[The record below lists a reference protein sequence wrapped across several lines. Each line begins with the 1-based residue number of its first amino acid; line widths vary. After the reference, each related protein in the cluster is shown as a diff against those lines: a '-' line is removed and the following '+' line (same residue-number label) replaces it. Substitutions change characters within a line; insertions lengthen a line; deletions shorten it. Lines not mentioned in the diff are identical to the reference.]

1 MIRKESVRLDV
12 SRKLPE
18 PCLRYRQYDTGT
30 QVVAYIERD
39 GVPMSLDGL
48 RCRLVAQTPR
58 GTVWADMETD
68 ECSAAYTLTTALTGS
83 VGIVHPYVEVLGADG
98 SVVAATGAFAV
109 TIDKAGYTAPAD
121 LPTDQSVLD
130 QVGALARTAG
140 DAAQAAKA
148 SAGAAA
154 GSAKQAAAAQAA
166 AESARDAA
174 ETAKAASATS
184 AGQSSESAAGAAES
198 AASAAG
204 DSAQAAA
211 SAAEASKD
219 AAAAAASATE
229 AASSASAASAS
240 ASAASGSAERAASSQ
255 GAAKASETAAESA
268 QAAAESA
275 STAAGKSA
283 GSAASAAKAAESSS
297 DKAATA
303 AGEASESAKAA
314 GAYANDAKVSAEAA
328 DGSASSAAES
338 VEIIRTLDEQYRSSE
353 AARVEAEDLRA
364 TAEMKREKAEEAR
377 EAETVKSAS
386 AVTLDAGAEATATK
400 EGAVLKL
407 GIPRGAVPVISLE
420 ATVDDT
426 TGTPQVE
433 VTRGGTD
440 ERPEFGLSFSGLK
453 AVGWAQPMPEFDAST
468 GRYTNESIKA
478 YFDSQRD
485 GLMHLQKIPKGAATA
500 VETDGWF
507 PLHRLVCGGAD
518 PDGSPWVE
526 SMADIDPD
534 FREDDNG
541 AGNNVWQA
549 VQVVWERWDF
559 DSDPDYVL
567 HYMRDMPTKGMEPNP
582 CAYLP
587 DGTLRPYMLTAKY
600 PLSVDADGRP
610 RSVRGGK
617 IKNRTISHDSLV
629 DLCGCS
635 TSGYSGPSTYD
646 VWYRYTA
653 SFAHGTKDSQ
663 AIGAGCTSYSWQY
676 PPSVAETGTTRVVL
690 TASQAASVLVGSN
703 VSLGSKADGHT
714 DRYYAD
720 TYDVFDMRLV
730 TSKEALA
737 DGSVAVVVD
746 GEPFDTAPTQLL
758 SSMPWDGGHAREGD
772 KSGKYPDLLEGVE
785 LMHGGY
791 EVMGTVVYQS
801 DGDGWYAVV
810 NPDSRNE
817 NKNALAEGAVR
828 TSLRHTADSK
838 WPITV
843 GFEAGLVAPIGE
855 GGSSSTGMGD
865 INYCSADDATG
876 IREDLHFGSL
886 RSGSGGGLSSR
897 DGWSRSGSA
906 YWTLVSRL
914 SATGRSMGVKAT

>member
-1 MIRKESVRLDV
+1 M
-12 SRKLPE
+12 
-18 PCLRYRQYDTGT
+18 
-30 QVVAYIERD
+30 
-39 GVPMSLDGL
+39 
-48 RCRLVAQTPR
+48 
-58 GTVWADMETD
+58 
-68 ECSAAYTLTTALTGS
+68 
-83 VGIVHPYVEVLGADG
+83 
-98 SVVAATGAFAV
+98 
-109 TIDKAGYTAPAD
+109 
-121 LPTDQSVLD
+121 
-130 QVGALARTAG
+130 
-140 DAAQAAKA
+140 
-148 SAGAAA
+148 
-154 GSAKQAAAAQAA
+154 
-166 AESARDAA
+166 
-174 ETAKAASATS
+174 
-184 AGQSSESAAGAAES
+184 
-198 AASAAG
+198 
-204 DSAQAAA
+204 
-211 SAAEASKD
+211 
-219 AAAAAASATE
+219 
-229 AASSASAASAS
+229 
-240 ASAASGSAERAASSQ
+240 
-255 GAAKASETAAESA
+255 
-268 QAAAESA
+268 
-275 STAAGKSA
+275 
-283 GSAASAAKAAESSS
+283 
-297 DKAATA
+297 
-303 AGEASESAKAA
+303 
-314 GAYANDAKVSAEAA
+314 
-328 DGSASSAAES
+328 
-338 VEIIRTLDEQYRSSE
+338 
-353 AARVEAEDLRA
+353 
-364 TAEMKREKAEEAR
+364 
-377 EAETVKSAS
+377 
-386 AVTLDAGAEATATK
+386 
-400 EGAVLKL
+400 
-407 GIPRGAVPVISLE
+407 
-420 ATVDDT
+420 
-426 TGTPQVE
+426 
-433 VTRGGTD
+433 TRGGTD

-507 PLHRLVCGGAD
+507 PLHRLVCGGTD

-617 IKNRTISHDSLV
+617 IKNRTVSHDSLV

-676 PPSVAETGTTRVVL
+676 PPSVAEAGTNRVVL

-737 DGSVAVVVD
+737 DGAVAVVVD
-746 GEPFDTAPTQLL
+746 GDPFDTAPTQLL

-817 NKNALAEGAVR
+817 KKNALADGAVR

-865 INYCSADDATG
+865 VNYCSADDATG
-876 IREDLHFGSL
+876 IREDLHFGGL
-886 RSGSGGGLSSR
+886 GNGSGGGLSYR
-897 DGWSRSGSA
+897 GGWYGSGGA
-906 YWTLVSRL
+906 DWDFVSRL
-914 SATGRSMGVKAT
+914 SATGRSRGVTAT

>member
-1 MIRKESVRLDV
+1 MATHVFELDLGKQPPGVPAGTMVARQGDSGEVLVATLTRGGQAADLSGCTVELMAVRPDRAYCTQAMTASGPTASCTVDASFFGVPGLMRTFYIRVSGPSGTETTPDILATVLPEADV
-12 SRKLPE
+12 SGVE
-18 PCLRYRQYDTGT
+18 AAEYRR
-30 QVVAYIERD
+30 E
-39 GVPMSLDGL
+39 LDAL
-48 RCRLVAQTPR
+48 MALLKAAQ
-58 GTVWADMETD
+58 D
-68 ECSAAYTLTTALTGS
+68 EALT
-83 VGIVHPYVEVLGADG
+83 AK
-98 SVVAATGAFAV
+98 TGA
-109 TIDKAGYTAPAD
+109 
-121 LPTDQSVLD
+121 SN
-130 QVGALARTAG
+130 
-140 DAAQAAKA
+140 
-148 SAGAAA
+148 
-154 GSAKQAAAAQAA
+154 
-166 AESARDAA
+166 
-174 ETAKAASATS
+174 SAT
-184 AGQSSESAAGAAES
+184 
-198 AASAAG
+198 
-204 DSAQAAA
+204 
-211 SAAEASKD
+211 
-219 AAAAAASATE
+219 
-229 AASSASAASAS
+229 AASAS
-240 ASAASGSAERAASSQ
+240 AEEAKGSAEKAAGSATAAEGSATKASGSADEAKTAAA
-255 GAAKASETAAESA
+255 AAKKDAST
-268 QAAAESA
+268 A
-275 STAAGKSA
+275 STAASDA
-283 GSAASAAKAAESSS
+283 QGSKAA
-297 DKAATA
+297 AAQ
-303 AGEASESAKAA
+303 
-314 GAYANDAKVSAEAA
+314 SAESLRA
-328 DGSASSAAES
+328 
-338 VEIIRTLDEQYRSSE
+338 LDERYRSSE
-353 AARVEAEDLRA
+353 AARVEAEDLRVA
-364 TAEMKREKAEEAR
+364 AEMERKKAEEER
-377 EAETVKSAS
+377 EAEAVKSAS

-400 EGAVLKL
+400 EGGVLKL

-617 IKNRTISHDSLV
+617 IKNRTVSHDSLV

-653 SFAHGTKDSQ
+653 QFAHGTKDSQ

-676 PPSVAETGTTRVVL
+676 SPSVAEAGTNRVVL

-730 TSKEALA
+730 ASKEALS
-737 DGSVAVVVD
+737 DGTVAVVVD

-791 EVMGTVVYQS
+791 EVMGTVMYQS

-817 NKNALAEGAVR
+817 KKNALAEGAVR

-843 GFEAGLVAPIGE
+843 GFEAGLVAPIGD

-876 IREDLHFGSL
+876 IREDLHFGALGGGSGCGL
-886 RSGSGGGLSSR
+886 SCRNGWSGSGGANW
-897 DGWSRSGSA
+897 DV
-906 YWTLVSRL
+906 VSRL

>member
-1 MIRKESVRLDV
+1 MNLLRSENIRLDV

-30 QVVAYIERD
+30 QIVTYIERD
-39 GVPMSLDGL
+39 GVPMSLDGM

-98 SVVAATGAFAV
+98 SVVAATGTFAITV
-109 TIDKAGYTAPAD
+109 DKAGYTAPAD

-148 SAGAAA
+148 SEGAAA
-154 GSAKQAAAAQAA
+154 GSAAQAASAQAA
-166 AESARDAA
+166 AESARDEA

-184 AGQSSESAAGAAES
+184 AGQSSKSAAEAAGS
-198 AASAAG
+198 AASAEDNAAKAATAAV
-204 DSAQAAA
+204 SA
-211 SAAEASKD
+211 SND
-219 AAAAAASATE
+219 ATAAAASASE
-229 AASSASAASAS
+229 ASA
-240 ASAASGSAERAASSQ
+240 GAERAASSQ
-255 GAAKASETAAESA
+255 GAAKASETAAKAA
-268 QAAAESA
+268 QASAESA

-297 DKAATA
+297 DKAATEA
-303 AGEASESAKAA
+303 DEASKSAKAA
-314 GAYANDAKVSAEAA
+314 GAYADDAKVSAEAA

-338 VEIIRTLDEQYRSSE
+338 VEIIRALDERYRSSE
-353 AARVEAEDLRA
+353 AARVEAEELRA
-364 TAEMKREKAEEAR
+364 AAEVERKKAEEAR
-377 EAETVKSAS
+377 EAEAVKSAS
-386 AVTLDAGAEATATK
+386 AVTLDAGAEATASK

-478 YFDSQRD
+478 YFDSLRD

-610 RSVRGGK
+610 RSVRGDK

-629 DLCGCS
+629 DLCACS

-653 SFAHGTKDSQ
+653 QFAHGTKDSQ

-676 PPSVAETGTTRVVL
+676 PPSVAETGTNRVVL

-730 TSKEALA
+730 TSKETLA

-772 KSGKYPDLLEGVE
+772 KSGRYPDLLEGVE

-817 NKNALAEGAVR
+817 KKNALADGAVR

-876 IREDLHFGSL
+876 IREDLHFGL
-886 RSGSGGGLSSR
+886 LVDGSWGGLSYRNGRSWSG
-897 DGWSRSGSA
+897 DAGW
-906 YWTLVSRL
+906 YVVSRL

>member
-1 MIRKESVRLDV
+1 MAVSVTCDLDLDLAKSQGARSDQVVHIRQGEAGCCTLRASVRSGQLQADLSGLTVELVGLNSRRELVEQAMASQSAGVWQCTLKSEWGSRTGLCMAYVRV
-12 SRKLPE
+12 S
-18 PCLRYRQYDTGT
+18 DGAGVVGT
-30 QVVAYIERD
+30 TDAFTV
-39 GVPMSLDGL
+39 
-48 RCRLVAQTPR
+48 CVAQ
-58 GTVWADMETD
+58 GADMSEGEAVEYRRELDALMELLKAAQD
-68 ECSAAYTLTTALTGS
+68 EALTAKTDAS
-83 VGIVHPYVEVLGADG
+83 N
-98 SVVAATGAFAV
+98 SATA
-109 TIDKAGYTAPAD
+109 
-121 LPTDQSVLD
+121 
-130 QVGALARTAG
+130 
-140 DAAQAAKA
+140 A
-148 SAGAAA
+148 SASAEEAKGSAEKAAGSATAAA
-154 GSAKQAAAAQAA
+154 GSATKASGSADEAQTAAAAAKKDASTASTAASDAQGSKAAAAQS
-166 AESARDAA
+166 AESL
-174 ETAKAASATS
+174 
-184 AGQSSESAAGAAES
+184 
-198 AASAAG
+198 
-204 DSAQAAA
+204 
-211 SAAEASKD
+211 
-219 AAAAAASATE
+219 
-229 AASSASAASAS
+229 
-240 ASAASGSAERAASSQ
+240 
-255 GAAKASETAAESA
+255 
-268 QAAAESA
+268 
-275 STAAGKSA
+275 
-283 GSAASAAKAAESSS
+283 
-297 DKAATA
+297 
-303 AGEASESAKAA
+303 
-314 GAYANDAKVSAEAA
+314 
-328 DGSASSAAES
+328 
-338 VEIIRTLDEQYRSSE
+338 RTLDEQYRSSE

-364 TAEMKREKAEEAR
+364 AAEVERKKAEEER
-377 EAETVKSAS
+377 EAEAVKSAS

-400 EGAVLKL
+400 DGAVLKL

-500 VETDGWF
+500 VDTDGWF

-617 IKNRTISHDSLV
+617 IKNRTVSHDSLV

-653 SFAHGTKDSQ
+653 QFAHGTKDSQ

-676 PPSVAETGTTRVVL
+676 SPSVAEAGTNRVVL

-791 EVMGTVVYQS
+791 EVMGTVMYQS
-801 DGDGWYAVV
+801 DGDGWYAAV

-817 NKNALAEGAVR
+817 KKNALAEGAVR
-828 TSLRHTADSK
+828 TSLRHTADLK

-876 IREDLHFGSL
+876 IREDLHFGVL
-886 RSGSGGGLSSR
+886 WDGSGGGLSSR
-897 DGWSRSGSA
+897 YGWSRSGGA
-906 YWTLVSRL
+906 GWNFVSRL

>member
-12 SRKLPE
+12 SRKLTE

-98 SVVAATGAFAV
+98 SVVAATGTFALTV
-109 TIDKAGYTAPAD
+109 DKAGYTAPAD

-130 QVGALARTAG
+130 QVGALARVAG

-148 SAGAAA
+148 SEGEAAGSAASAKAAQGAAEAARASSGGFAEAAA
-154 GSAKQAAAAQAA
+154 GSASSAASSASSASESATTASAKASAADGSATAA
-166 AESARDAA
+166 AEAA
-174 ETAKAASATS
+174 SKAAS
-184 AGQSSESAAGAAES
+184 SAAS
-198 AASAAG
+198 ASTSASAAG
-204 DSAQAAA
+204 DSAVQAA
-211 SAAEASKD
+211 SARDTAKMSETS
-219 AAAAAASATE
+219 
-229 AASSASAASAS
+229 
-240 ASAASGSAERAASSQ
+240 
-255 GAAKASETAAESA
+255 AKAA
-268 QAAAESA
+268 QASAESA

-283 GSAASAAKAAESSS
+283 GLAAAAADAAASSSGE
-297 DKAATA
+297 AATD
-303 AGEASESAKAA
+303 AGRASESAKAA
-314 GAYANDAKVSAEAA
+314 GASAREAKGSAEAA
-328 DGSASSAAES
+328 EGSASSAAQSLES
-338 VEIIRTLDEQYRSSE
+338 LRALDEQYRSSE
-353 AARVEAEDLRA
+353 AARVEAEGLRA
-364 TAEMKREKAEEAR
+364 AAEVEREKAEEAR
-377 EAETVKSAS
+377 EAEAVKSAS

-400 EGAVLKL
+400 EGGVLKL

-440 ERPEFGLSFSGLK
+440 ERPEFRLSFSGLK

-617 IKNRTISHDSLV
+617 IKNRTVSHDSLV

-653 SFAHGTKDSQ
+653 QFAHGTKDSQ

-676 PPSVAETGTTRVVL
+676 SPSVAEAGTNRVVL

-730 TSKEALA
+730 ASKEALS
-737 DGSVAVVVD
+737 DGTVAVVVD

-791 EVMGTVVYQS
+791 EAMGTVMYQS
-801 DGDGWYAVV
+801 DGDGWYAIV

-817 NKNALAEGAVR
+817 KKNALAEGAVR

-843 GFEAGLVAPIGE
+843 GFEAGLVAPIGD

-876 IREDLHFGSL
+876 IREDLHFGIL
-886 RSGSGGGLSSR
+886 GVGSWGGLSCRYGGS
-897 DGWSRSGSA
+897 WSGSA
-906 YWTLVSRL
+906 NWAIVSRL